1 MIRSHTF
8 AGHRYRVRN
17 LAGVS
22 RDALGQC
29 DFERKIINIPIAGD
43 TLEEMDTCIHE
54 GLHCC
59 MPYLAEDAINQS
71 ATSIAKLLWRLG
83 WRKHGA

>member
-29 DFERKIINIPIAGD
+29 DFERKIVNIPIHGD
-43 TLEEMDTCIHE
+43 TLAELDTIIHE
-54 GLHCC
+54 AIHAA
-59 MPYLAEDAINQS
+59 MPWLTEWIVDKT

-83 WRKHGA
+83 WRRLD

>member
-29 DFERKIINIPIAGD
+29 DHERKIINIPINGD
-43 TLEEMDTCIHE
+43 TVDELDVTIHE
-54 GLHCC
+54 SLHAC
-59 MPYLAEDAINQS
+59 MPYLSEDAVNES

-83 WRKHGA
+83 WRNNA